1 MHLHYLHLGRRR
13 QSAFWDGMEMEEM
26 QRLAGRRGAARR
38 EPVAAAAPWVVA
50 AFPLFPAPW
59 SSRAA
64 CSVLSAVDFRV
75 TSTSAASHYQQ
86 TADCRLQTA
95 WDGDGGE

>member
-13 QSAFWDGMEMEEM
+13 QSAFWDGMECKKCNALQGDEV
-26 QRLAGRRGAARR
+26 QLDGSPLRQQRRGLLLPFQRRGRPGRLAQ
-38 EPVAAAAPWVVA
+38 
-50 AFPLFPAPW
+50 
-59 SSRAA
+59 